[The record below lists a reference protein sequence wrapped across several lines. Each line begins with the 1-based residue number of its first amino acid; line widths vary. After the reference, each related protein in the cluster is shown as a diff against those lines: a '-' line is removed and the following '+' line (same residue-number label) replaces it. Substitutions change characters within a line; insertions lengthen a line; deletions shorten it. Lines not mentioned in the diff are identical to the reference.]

1 MADANLMHFPN
12 VARYCTWSFSKVA
25 SDISG
30 TLQPDRLINDPVIV
44 KTPTA
49 VTAKATPVTQHTTIK
64 GPAQPSAASNA
75 APPAAATASQQDQPE
90 AAQAQPASSGPPKA
104 GPQSLKAP
112 LAQPYDPSLPAASRS
127 ESADAQDVSGASS
140 KTSPSIIMKSFCP
153 PPDLEIDCRGRMR
166 YFPPIKELCLEIGD
180 LSSSVSCRD
189 PVPELGLK
197 LNTLAHAFRLAN
209 EVSDMEVMALGH
221 VFCLDVGQKKRT
233 DIGMER
239 EAWDKW
245 RFRLAVCHL

>member
-1 MADANLMHFPN
+1 MADANPMHFPN

-30 TLQPDRLINDPVIV
+30 TLQPDTLINDPVIV

-49 VTAKATPVTQHTTIK
+49 ATAKATPVTQHTTIK
-64 GPAQPSAASNA
+64 GPAQPSAAPNA
-75 APPAAATASQQDQPE
+75 ALPAAATASQEDQPE
-90 AAQAQPASSGPPKA
+90 AAQAQAASSGPP
-104 GPQSLKAP
+104 KAP

-127 ESADAQDVSGASS
+127 ESTDAQNVSGASS
-140 KTSPSIIMKSFCP
+140 KTSPSIKMKSFCP
-153 PPDLEIDCRGRMR
+153 PPDLEIDCRGSMR

-180 LSSSVSCRD
+180 LSSSVSYRD

-209 EVSDMEVMALGH
+209 EVSDMEVMAWGH
-221 VFCLDVGQKKRT
+221 VLCLDVGQKKQT

-245 RFRLAVCHL
+245 HFRLAVCHL